1 VKRVLTQPIWE
12 GKYPC
17 GLKVEN
23 AIYFATTMGMSQK
36 LLNNTVTRNQ
46 KKLFNYT
53 KSPEDA
59 TYGYISL
66 RQTYTKVL
74 TDIPFNLSYKIE
86 IDKLFN
92 KIVFGKPHYDYNQ
105 TRNIRK
111 EN

>member
-1 VKRVLTQPIWE
+1 MELMDVRCPPNSVQIFSKCFTFLNSAASQVIDFHKCKNNRLW
-12 GKYPC
+12 
-17 GLKVEN
+17 
-23 AIYFATTMGMSQK
+23 YFQWF
-36 LLNNTVTRNQ
+36 L
-46 KKLFNYT
+46 NYT

-86 IDKLFN
+86 IEKLFI

-105 TRNIRK
+105 TTNIRE

>member
-1 VKRVLTQPIWE
+1 LKMQYILQQPWGCLKSFWIILL
-12 GKYPC
+12 GK
-17 GLKVEN
+17 
-23 AIYFATTMGMSQK
+23 QK
-36 LLNNTVTRNQ
+36 N
-46 KKLFNYT
+46 LFNYT
-53 KSPEDA
+53 RSPEDA

-105 TRNIRK
+105 TTNIRE